1 MKYFLFY
8 EIKRSFFFKNLW
20 IITRKKLSLEAVI
33 FTNLLISTSFPS
45 FSFPVAR
52 IHKII
57 PSCRQRESTIGERSF
72 TERSRCKY
80 KNLGKTEENR
90 IDSRKIR
97 RKEGSEI
104 ETNKIR

>member
-1 MKYFLFY
+1 MKSREAFSSKTYGKSR
-8 EIKRSFFFKNLW
+8 E
-20 IITRKKLSLEAVI
+20 KKLSLEALI

-90 IDSRKIR
+90 VDSRKIR
-97 RKEGSEI
+97 RKEGSEL